1 MLRNVPHGSRC
12 AALLACPRA
21 PQRLGARPA
30 APRPGGVPPLVAAR
44 PRVTRRPV
52 RDAVHPGPCME
63 RNGPAPAPPL
73 GPRRRFAAGVCRAPR
88 VAVRPSPRS
97 GECGG
102 GRHAARGQA
111 PAVAAAWSGADLE
124 PWRRRWRARILN
136 ASAENR
142 VTVYSV

>member
-52 RDAVHPGPCME
+52 RDAVPRAVYGTERARPGAPAW
-63 RNGPAPAPPL
+63 APAPVCGRRVPCASCRCPAL
-73 GPRRRFAAGVCRAPR
+73 ATVRGVRRRAPCGARAG
-88 VAVRPSPRS
+88 S
-97 GECGG
+97 
-102 GRHAARGQA
+102 RG
-111 PAVAAAWSGADLE
+111 VAAAWSGADLE

>member
-52 RDAVHPGPCME
+52 RDAVPPGPCME

-88 VAVRPSPRS
+88 VAVRGVRRRAPCGARAGRPARWQPRGRARTWS
-97 GECGG
+97 LGG
-102 GRHAARGQA
+102 GGG
-111 PAVAAAWSGADLE
+111 V
-124 PWRRRWRARILN
+124 
-136 ASAENR
+136 R
-142 VTVYSV
+142 VY